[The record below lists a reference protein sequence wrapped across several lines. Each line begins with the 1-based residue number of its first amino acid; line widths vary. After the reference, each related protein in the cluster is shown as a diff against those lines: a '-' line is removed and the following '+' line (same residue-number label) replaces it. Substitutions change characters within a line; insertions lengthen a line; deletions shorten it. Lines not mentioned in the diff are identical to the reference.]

1 MHILFNGD
9 SYTWGDELLY
19 RLRDR
24 FSNIVSKHYN
34 ATSNNISICG
44 NSNDAIARTTMEW
57 FAHNQKCDL
66 AVIQFAPMSRFEGW
80 NPDKKKYYHVTIQK
94 SSGWDEFYKE
104 FYQEKLAADNLFKNY
119 FLLEQFFIARKIK
132 YVFMLHDAWDRHL
145 VESSN
150 IWKSMLVQKPV
161 YYIRG
166 HDFIDRVIIPE
177 KDKNELIV
185 SNGNHPNELGHQKIA
200 QHIIDTIG
208 TLQ

>member
-9 SYTWGDELLY
+9 SYAWGDELLY

-24 FSNIVSKHYN
+24 FSNLVSKHYN

-44 NSNDAIARTTMEW
+44 NSNDAIVRTTMEW

-94 SSGWDEFYKE
+94 SSGWNQFYKE

-145 VESSN
+145 VESNN
-150 IWKSMLVQKPV
+150 IWKSMIVQKPF

-166 HDFIDRVIIPE
+166 HDFLDNIILPE
-177 KDKNELIV
+177 KDKKELIV

-200 QHIIDTIG
+200 EHIIDTIG